1 MSSIKLILNDLH
13 LADGHTILDNFGEVQ
28 QAAFEGLIA
37 ATNPAGPL
45 GRTDE
50 VELIINGDCFDFLA
64 TPPYNTEGVSDVPT
78 ALAKVNQIIAAH
90 APFFATLRQF
100 IETPGRQ
107 ITFTTGNHDIEIQFE
122 QVRTRLV
129 EAIGIMSDDNDATH
143 DTGNSSLHFSP
154 TRSYRPLPDV
164 YIEHGNHYDFWNQAM
179 PGLWDSNGEPLNL
192 RPESITLPFGSHYF
206 QHAAHPVSIKYAYFD
221 HFEPSINSTRQIAL
235 LCLLDPEIVIETAR
249 LTSQLLSE
257 PRPALAHLAPG
268 DERVPARLFEQAA
281 ADFATFQLDL
291 MARKK
296 DWAEPG
302 EMDAVQSQTAIMTEY
317 FMLRE
322 ALAAPLL
329 EAIAIICTPNTYQMG
344 EGVAAGMHHVLKQE
358 PQLRYAIAGHTH
370 MVRID
375 SVNNGTQSYLNTA
388 SWSTRLALPAP
399 GEVTPELIAWLR
411 NPDWQQVPLR
421 DVTQL
426 TFAMVN
432 TTADGR
438 SSASLCAWEGGTK
451 GTYRVL
457 A

>member
-13 LADGHTILDNFGEVQ
+13 LADGHAILDSFGEVQ
-28 QAAFEGLIA
+28 QAAFEGLMA
-37 ATNPAGPL
+37 AASSAGPL
-45 GRTDE
+45 GRADE

-64 TPPYNTEGVSDVPT
+64 TAPYNTGGVSNVPT
-78 ALAKVNQIIAAH
+78 ALAKANQIIAAH
-90 APFFATLRQF
+90 GPFFATLRQF
-100 IETPGRQ
+100 IETPGRY

-122 QVRTRLV
+122 QVRTRLA
-129 EAIGIMSDDNDATH
+129 EAIGIKPD
-143 DTGNSSLHFSP
+143 DTGNRDTSRLHFSP
-154 TRSYRPLPDV
+154 TRFYRPLPDV

-192 RPESITLPFGSHYF
+192 HPDSIILPFGSDYF
-206 QHAAHPVSIKYAYFD
+206 QHAAHSISIKYPYFD
-221 HFEPSINSTRQIAL
+221 HFEPSINTARQIAL
-235 LCLLDPEIVIETAR
+235 LCLLDPEIVIETDR
-249 LTSQLLSE
+249 LTMELLSE
-257 PRPALAHLAPG
+257 PREALANLAPG
-268 DERVPARLFEQAA
+268 DEHVPARLYEQAV

-291 MARKK
+291 MARKT

-302 EMDAVQSQTAIMTEY
+302 ENDAVQSQSTIMTEY

-322 ALAAPLL
+322 ALALPIL
-329 EAIAIICTPNTYQMG
+329 EAVATICTPTTYQMG

-375 SVNNGTQSYLNTA
+375 SVNNGAQSYLNTA

-399 GEVTPELIAWLR
+399 GEVTPELIEWLR
-411 NPDWQQVPLR
+411 NPNWQHVPLR

-432 TTADGR
+432 TTPDGR

-451 GTYRVL
+451 GSYRVL

>member
-1 MSSIKLILNDLH
+1 MSSTKLILSDLH
-13 LADGHTILDNFGEVQ
+13 LADGHAILDSFGEVQ
-28 QAAFEGLIA
+28 QAAFEGLMA
-37 ATNPAGPL
+37 AASPGGPL
-45 GRTDE
+45 GRADE
-50 VELIINGDCFDFLA
+50 VELIINGDCFDFLT
-64 TPPYNTEGVSDVPT
+64 TPPYNTEGVSDAPT
-78 ALAKVNQIIAAH
+78 ALAKANQIIAAH
-90 APFFATLRQF
+90 GPFFATLHRF

-107 ITFTTGNHDIEIQFE
+107 ITFITGNHDIEIQFE
-122 QVRTRLV
+122 QVRTRLT
-129 EAIGIMSDDNDATH
+129 EAIGIKPGASGNTDD
-143 DTGNSSLHFSP
+143 SKVYFSP
-154 TRSYRPLPDV
+154 TRFYRPLPDV

-179 PGLWDSNGEPLNL
+179 PGLWDSKGEPLNL
-192 RPESITLPFGSHYF
+192 RPDSIILPFGSHYF
-206 QHAAHPVSIKYAYFD
+206 QHAAHPISIKYPYFD
-221 HFEPSINSTRQIAL
+221 HFEPSINTARQIAL
-235 LCLLDPEIVIETAR
+235 LCLLDPEIVIETDR
-249 LTSQLLSE
+249 LTMQMLSE
-257 PRPALAHLAPG
+257 PRPALANLAPG
-268 DERVPARLFEQAA
+268 DEHIPARLFEQAV

-291 MARKK
+291 MARKT

-302 EMDAVQSQTAIMTEY
+302 EMDAAQSQSTIMTEY

-322 ALAAPLL
+322 ALTSPML
-329 EAIAIICTPNTYQMG
+329 EAVATICVPNTYQMG

-399 GEVTPELIAWLR
+399 GEVTPELIEWLR
-411 NPDWQQVPLR
+411 KPNWQQVPLR

-432 TTADGR
+432 TTAEGR

-451 GTYRVL
+451 GSYRVL

>member
-1 MSSIKLILNDLH
+1 MSSIRLILNDLH
-13 LADGHTILDNFGEVQ
+13 LADGDAILDSFGEVQ
-28 QAAFEGLIA
+28 QAAFEGLMA
-37 ATNPAGPL
+37 AASPVGPL
-45 GRTDE
+45 GRADE

-78 ALAKVNQIIAAH
+78 ALEKANHIIAAH
-90 APFFATLRQF
+90 GPFFATLRQF
-100 IETPGRQ
+100 IETPGRR

-122 QVRTRLV
+122 QVRVLLAET
-129 EAIGIMSDDNDATH
+129 IGIKPG
-143 DTGNSSLHFSP
+143 DTGDMGNSRLHFSP
-154 TRSYRPLPDV
+154 TRFYCPLPDV

-179 PGLWDSNGEPLNL
+179 PGLWDNNGEPLNL
-192 RPESITLPFGSHYF
+192 HPDSIILPFGSHYF
-206 QHAAHPVSIKYAYFD
+206 QHAAHPISIKYPYFD
-221 HFEPSINSTRQIAL
+221 HFEPSINTARQIAL
-235 LCLLDPEIVIETAR
+235 LCLLDPEIVIETDR
-249 LTSQLLSE
+249 LTMQMLSE
-257 PRPALAHLAPG
+257 PRPALASLAPG
-268 DERVPARLFEQAA
+268 DEHVPARLFEQAA

-291 MARKK
+291 MARKTE
-296 DWAEPG
+296 WAEPG
-302 EMDAVQSQTAIMTEY
+302 EMDAVQSQSAIMTEY

-322 ALAAPLL
+322 ALALPIL
-329 EAIAIICTPNTYQMG
+329 EAVATICVPNTYQMG

-399 GEVTPELIAWLR
+399 GEVTPELIEWLR
-411 NPDWQQVPLR
+411 NPNSQHVPLR

-426 TFAMVN
+426 SFAIVN
-432 TTADGR
+432 TTPDGR

-451 GTYRVL
+451 GSYRVL